1 MSDKETYTGTSWDA
15 RKKRDEEQ
23 RVFTNN
29 FLVGYNVDSNGVI
42 RRTGDNGI
50 VTKGEMYNEMFNG
63 IVINDDDKK

>member
-42 RRTGDNGI
+42 RRNGDNSI
-50 VTKGEMYNEMFNG
+50 VTKEEMHNEMFEG
-63 IVINDDDKK
+63 VEDDDKK